1 MTTRMDEVECAV
13 VGAGVVGLAIARALA
28 AAGREVVVLEAAD
41 RPGTGTSS
49 RNSEVIH
56 AGLYYAR
63 GSLKA
68 RLCLRGRE
76 LLYRYCEERGI
87 EHRRPGKL
95 VVATEKEDLPAL
107 EGLLRN
113 AHGNGCAEVRWLS
126 RAEAIALE
134 PDLRCEAALLSPST
148 GILDTHGFIAS
159 LAAETRELGGTLAL
173 RSPLARGR
181 VVAAGVEIEVAGGW
195 LRCRRL
201 FNAAGLH
208 AHRVAAS
215 IEGVPRQSIPAVHY
229 AKGSY
234 FSMSGAAPFR
244 RLVYPL
250 KPAVGGLGIHLTLD
264 VAGRARFGPDI
275 EWVDAIGYQV
285 DERKAP
291 AFEESIRAWW
301 PGLPA
306 GVLRPDSSGIR
317 ANLSGPRGAAHDFV
331 VQTRAAHGVAGL
343 VNLYGIDSPGLT
355 ASLALAELVAG
366 LEE

>member
-1 MTTRMDEVECAV
+1 MDEVECAV

-41 RPGTGTSS
+41 RPGTGASS

-56 AGLYYAR
+56 AGLYYAQ

-87 EHRRPGKL
+87 EHRRLGKL
-95 VVATEKEDLPAL
+95 VVATEEEDVPAL
-107 EGLLRN
+107 ERLLRN
-113 AHGNGCAEVRWLS
+113 ARGNGCAEVSWLS

-134 PDLRCEAALLSPST
+134 PDLRCEAALLSPAT
-148 GILDTHGFIAS
+148 GILDTHGLIAS
-159 LAAETRELGGTLAL
+159 LAAETLELGGTLAL
-173 RSPLARGR
+173 RSPVARGR
-181 VVAAGVEIEVAGGW
+181 VATLGVEIEVAGTARSW

-201 FNAAGLH
+201 VNAAGLH
-208 AHRVAAS
+208 AHRVSAS
-215 IEGVPRQSIPAVHY
+215 IEGVRRESIPAVHY

-250 KPAVGGLGIHLTLD
+250 KPVAGGLGIHLTLD

-275 EWVDAIGYQV
+275 EWVDEIGYEV

-291 AFEESIRAWW
+291 AFEKSIRSWW

-306 GVLRPDSSGIR
+306 GVLRPDYAGIR
-317 ANLSGPRGAAHDFV
+317 ANLSGPRTAEHDFV
-331 VQTRAAHGVAGL
+331 VQTSAAHGVPGL